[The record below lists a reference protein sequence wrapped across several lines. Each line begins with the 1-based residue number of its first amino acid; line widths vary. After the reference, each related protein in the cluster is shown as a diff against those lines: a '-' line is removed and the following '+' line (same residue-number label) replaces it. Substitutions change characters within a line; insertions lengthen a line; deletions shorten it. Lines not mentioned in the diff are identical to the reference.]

1 MVTIIR
7 QSKSIKAT
15 FYYNENKMKEGVA
28 ECFMAENYPL
38 ELAKLTEQDRLK
50 MLEKMSSLNKSIY
63 NCLHVTLNFDPSE
76 DLSRQQLQ
84 EITRDYMDKIGFGNQ
99 PYLVYQH
106 YDAGHPHVHVLS
118 TNIQMNGKAIGFHDL
133 YKKSEPARKELEQRY
148 GLVKAE
154 GKNALAYELKPLI
167 FQKASYGKTETK
179 RAINTVL
186 KGILSTYHYTSLP
199 ELNAVLGLYNVM
211 ADKGTEGSR
220 TLKNNGLVYRVLD
233 SFGNPIGV
241 PIKASV
247 FFGNPGLKYLES
259 QFAKNENLRSPHKTR
274 IKNAIDLAII
284 KEGSIGLK
292 RLIQVLSRDGID
304 VVLRQNKDGLL
315 YGITYVDH
323 KKKCVFNGNDLGK
336 AYSATAILQRCSPIP
351 PQAKEQTTK
360 AIKQPLKQAGAIRKS
375 MSSDATNTTPMPST
389 PVANPADKS
398 LLEELMQA
406 EYNNN
411 YLPYELRKTRKKRK
425 KRSTHL

>member
-7 QSKSIKAT
+7 QSKSIRAT

-50 MLEKMSSLNKSIY
+50 MLEKMASLNKSIV

-84 EITRDYMDKIGFGNQ
+84 EITRQYMERIGFGNQ

-133 YKKSEPARKELEQRY
+133 YKKSEPARKEIEQSY

-154 GKNALAYELKPLI
+154 GKNALAYELKPLV

-186 KGILSTYHYTSLP
+186 KGILSSYHYTSLP

-233 SFGNPIGV
+233 SYGNPIGV

-259 QFAKNENLRSPHKTR
+259 QFEKNESLRLPHKTR
-274 IKNAIDLAII
+274 IKNAIDLAFK
-284 KEGSIGLK
+284 KEGAISLK
-292 RLIQVLSRDGID
+292 RLIQLLSREGID

-323 KKKCVFNGNDLGK
+323 KKKCVFNGSDLGK
-336 AYSATAILQRCSPIP
+336 TYSATATLQRCNPMQ
-351 PQAKEQTTK
+351 PQAKEQNAKT
-360 AIKQPLKQAGAIRKS
+360 IGQPLNKTNACKEIPKPATTNVKQIPSIPSA
-375 MSSDATNTTPMPST
+375 DA
-389 PVANPADKS
+389 ANKN
-398 LLEELMQA
+398 LLEELLQA
-406 EYNNN
+406 EYSNN

-425 KRSTHL
+425 KRSNHL